1 MPVNRMRKLV
11 RDLAGLATVVVLLL
25 LVTLLPPDTS
35 LSELRKT
42 GTLKVCVPT
51 AYPPL
56 VTGDPVAP
64 GIDIELIRAMAAR
77 LGLAVSLNEN
87 SAIGRDFNPR
97 NWRLSRAACEIIV
110 GGVVDTDLTRSFLET
125 SPSYATTGWAI
136 LSPEPLADGLSGHT
150 VGVLTILSGLDRI
163 GLSGYLR
170 AQGVTARILPRP
182 EALVAAI
189 SAGEVSAGIT
199 ESLLAESLAVPEGW
213 TTQQLSPDLA
223 RYSLVFG
230 LWKGDL
236 TLKRAVDSAFADMA
250 SDGEIDAILA
260 KYLSTL
266 RF

>member
-1 MPVNRMRKLV
+1 MRKLV
-11 RDLAGLATVVVLLL
+11 RDLSGLATVVVLLL

-56 VTGDPVAP
+56 VTGDATAP
-64 GIDIELIRAMAAR
+64 GIDIELISAIAKR

-87 SAIGRDFNPR
+87 PAMGRDFNPR
-97 NWRLSRAACEIIV
+97 NWRLSRAACEVIV

-136 LSPEPLADGLSGHT
+136 LSPEPLADDLSGGT

-170 AQGVTARILPRP
+170 AQGVTARIMPRP
-182 EALVAAI
+182 EELVAAI

-199 ESLLAESLAVPEGW
+199 EALLAASLAVPEGW
-213 TTQQLSPDLA
+213 TTQPLSPELT
-223 RYSLVFG
+223 RYRLVFG

-236 TLKRAVDSAFADMA
+236 TLKRAVDRAFADMA
-250 SDGEIDAILA
+250 ANGQIDAILT
-260 KYLSTL
+260 KYLGTR

>member
-1 MPVNRMRKLV
+1 MVRLRKLAS
-11 RDLAGLATVVVLLL
+11 DLAGLATVVGLLL

-35 LSELRKT
+35 LSELRRT
-42 GTLKVCVPT
+42 GMLKVCVPT

-56 VTGDPVAP
+56 VTGDAAAP
-64 GIDIELIRAMAAR
+64 GIDIELIRAVAAR

-87 SAIGRDFNPR
+87 PAMGRDFNPR
-97 NWRLSRAACEIIV
+97 NWRLSRAACEVIV

-125 SPSYATTGWAI
+125 SPSYASTGWAI
-136 LSPEPLADGLSGHT
+136 LSREPLPDGLSGRT

-170 AQGVTARILPRP
+170 AQGVTARVMPRP
-182 EALVAAI
+182 ETLVAAI

-199 ESLLAESLAVPEGW
+199 EALLAASLARPKGW
-213 TTQQLSPDLA
+213 TTEALPPELA
-223 RYSLVFG
+223 RYRLVFG

-236 TLKRAVDSAFADMA
+236 TLKRAIDRAFADMA
-250 SDGEIDAILA
+250 ADGEIDAILT
-260 KYLSTL
+260 KYLGER